1 MYSNNSITPNTPL
14 MDKNQNKGHDTFK
27 ITGDWKIQS
36 QKLKDKFSQLT
47 DYDLKFDKG
56 KETNLLDRMGNKL
69 RKNREEVM
77 EIIKTLHLS

>member
-1 MYSNNSITPNTPL
+1 
-14 MDKNQNKGHDTFK
+14 MDKNQNKGHDSFK

>member
-1 MYSNNSITPNTPL
+1 